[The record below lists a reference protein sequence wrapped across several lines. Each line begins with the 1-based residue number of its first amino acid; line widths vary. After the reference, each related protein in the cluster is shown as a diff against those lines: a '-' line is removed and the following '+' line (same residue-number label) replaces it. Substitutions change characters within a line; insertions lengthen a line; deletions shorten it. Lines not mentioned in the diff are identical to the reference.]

1 MFRRTAKTALKLSL
15 FVACM
20 ACASLSLDAK
30 THVFLLD
37 KSGSMNQRYTT
48 LRQWLMTPLLDSE
61 AFAPEDR
68 IIVRW
73 FSTRTGVAFS
83 KDDSDLRM
91 KHEPFN
97 KERVLDSIPRPGDTG
112 GGTNIPQ
119 GLEFSLSDI
128 GGLGVEGDVLL
139 WLITDNIQ
147 SVGGAS
153 SEMVA
158 FYNKIA
164 NNRDKLFRSAYLFPL
179 VREGGMTLTNKQNA
193 MIMYLLHYSAAAPQL
208 RREAVAGYAKSA
220 AAKINNPVITWFP
233 IAEALIPDPVYSTG
247 EEEDEALEVVDDALT
262 LGKVKEG
269 EPVNFNVRIRFK
281 SRAIERS
288 ISGQITNERVELD
301 WSNFGFIDA
310 RMNEDGASG
319 GEATGTEPGAEPT
332 PVEPEPQPSQ
342 NFFQDTAIAGADG
355 HPASKWTVNF
365 DARDKHIELKPGQ
378 TTDTV
383 YTINISNPARL
394 YPANPWTTGLSAESE
409 PIFGTVSYQLTDLKS
424 EIVQDTKDLLLVAN
438 GHLITDIA
446 QMNVQDAKSKP
457 LSFNFQFR
465 IQHDRTGRII
475 VVIVLGL
482 LLIALISAVLVL
494 LLLRTRYE
502 LTTPSGERVLAMPL
516 VGKEYISLHGNRA
529 AVISRMLGKLRIA
542 PLVGYTIDGAT
553 APRPLAESGDQFN
566 VINQEDNRG
575 YLHSFRRLTKQPKTT
590 APKDDFLD

>member
-1 MFRRTAKTALKLSL
+1 MFRRTVQKALHIIL

-20 ACASLSLDAK
+20 ACASASLGAK

-48 LRQWLMTPLLDSE
+48 LRQWLITPLLDSE

-68 IIVRW
+68 VIVRW
-73 FSTRTGVAFS
+73 FASRDGVAFN
-83 KDDSDLRM
+83 KDDADLRM
-91 KHEPFN
+91 KYESFN
-97 KERVLDSIPRPGDTG
+97 KQRVLDSIPKPGDTRG
-112 GGTNIPQ
+112 STNIPQ
-119 GLEFSLSDI
+119 GLELSLADI

-147 SVGGAS
+147 SVGGGPD
-153 SEMVA
+153 EMAA

-179 VREGGMTLTNKQNA
+179 VRESGVALNDKQNA

-233 IAEALIPDPVYSTG
+233 IAEALVPDPVYSTG
-247 EEEDEALEVVDDALT
+247 DEEDAALEVVDDALP

-269 EPVNFNVRIRFK
+269 EPVSFNVRIRFK

-288 ISGQITNERVELD
+288 ISGRIANERVELD
-301 WSNFGFIDA
+301 WSNFGFVDA
-310 RMNEDGASG
+310 RMEQDGADG
-319 GEATGTEPGAEPT
+319 GGTEPVVVEPT

-342 NFFQDTAIAGADG
+342 NFLQDAAIAGTDG
-355 HPASKWTVNF
+355 HPASKWSVNF
-365 DARDKHIELKPGQ
+365 DARDKRIELKPGQ
-378 TTDTV
+378 TSDIV

-394 YPANPWTTGLSAESE
+394 YPANRWTTGLTAESE
-409 PIFGTVSYQLTDLKS
+409 PIFGTVSYQLTGLES
-424 EIVQDTKDLLLVAN
+424 EIEQDTKDLLRVAN
-438 GHLITDIA
+438 GDRITNIA

-465 IQHDRTGRII
+465 VQHDRAGRLA
-475 VVIVLGL
+475 VVVVLGL
-482 LLIALISAVLVL
+482 LLLALLVGTLAV

-529 AVISRMLGKLRIA
+529 AVISRTLGKLRVA
-542 PLVGYTIDGAT
+542 PLAGYTIDGAT

-575 YLHSFRRLTKQPKTT
+575 YLHAFRRLTKQPTAT